1 MTAQLR
7 RFLLLPASLFLWSI
21 AGADEPPDFI
31 VPEAVPLPED
41 ELRQITVS
49 LLEHYPQL
57 AGSPGAKSASA
68 YLSTRSGT
76 DAATV
81 IYYPHTER
89 RGVKVAFQAHCRR
102 PSESKTWACD
112 EVVTRGY
119 LQLASQQF
127 EVRVLA
133 NISADAALALV
144 EASRRDRQATDTGSD
159 TVVMIS
165 EHPDIDGYFVGW
177 GNSEGMLSDVTMLA
191 QLQDGGSPT
200 DPDDWRASIFEPPAL
215 K

>member
-1 MTAQLR
+1 MTAKLR
-7 RFLLLPASLFLWSI
+7 RALLAPAFVLWSI
-21 AGADEPPDFI
+21 AGADQPPDFV

-41 ELRQITVS
+41 EVRQITVS

-57 AGSPGAKSASA
+57 AGSPGVKVASA
-68 YLSTRSGT
+68 YLSTPGGT

-89 RGVKVAFQAHCRR
+89 RGVKVAFQARCRR
-102 PSESKTWACD
+102 PSESEIWACD

-133 NISADAALALV
+133 NISADAAFAV
-144 EASRRDRQATDTGSD
+144 IEASRRDRQGTDTGSD

-165 EHPDIDGYFVGW
+165 DHPDIDGYFVGW
-177 GNSEGMLSDVTMLA
+177 GNSEGVLSDVTMLV
-191 QLQDGGSPT
+191 QLHAAGRPT
-200 DPDDWRASIFEPPAL
+200 NPDDWHASL
-215 K
+215 YK

>member
-7 RFLLLPASLFLWSI
+7 RALLLPASLFLWSI
-21 AGADEPPDFI
+21 AGADQPADFV

-41 ELRQITVS
+41 EVRQITVS
-49 LLEHYPQL
+49 LLEQYPQL

-68 YLSTRSGT
+68 YLSAPGRT
-76 DAATV
+76 DVATV

-102 PSESKTWACD
+102 PYESKAWTCN

-133 NISADAALALV
+133 TISADAALAV
-144 EASRRDRQATDTGSD
+144 IEAARRDRQATDAGSD

-165 EHPDIDGYFVGW
+165 DHPDIDGYFVVW
-177 GNSEGMLSDVTMLA
+177 GNSEGMLADVTMLA
-191 QLQDGGSPT
+191 QLRAGGHPT
-200 DPDDWRASIFEPPAL
+200 NPDDWHASIY

>member
-7 RFLLLPASLFLWSI
+7 RALLLPASVLLWSI
-21 AGADEPPDFI
+21 AGADQPADFV

-49 LLEHYPQL
+49 LLEHHPQL
-57 AGSPGAKSASA
+57 AGSPGAKLASA
-68 YLSTRSGT
+68 YLSTPGGT

-89 RGVKVAFQAHCRR
+89 RGVRVAFQAHCRR
-102 PSESKTWACD
+102 PHESKTWACD

-133 NISADAALALV
+133 NISADAALAVV
-144 EASRRDRQATDTGSD
+144 EASRRDRQAIDSGSD
-159 TVVMIS
+159 TVVTIS
-165 EHPDIDGYFVGW
+165 DHPDIDGYFVGW
-177 GNSEGMLSDVTMLA
+177 GDSEGKSSDVTMLA
-191 QLQDGGSPT
+191 QLRAGGHPT
-200 DPDDWRASIFEPPAL
+200 NPDDWHASIY

>member
-7 RFLLLPASLFLWSI
+7 RFLLLPASVFLWSI
-21 AGADEPPDFI
+21 AGADQPADVV

-41 ELRQITVS
+41 EVRQITVS

-102 PSESKTWACD
+102 PSASKTWACD

-133 NISADAALALV
+133 TISADAAFAVV
-144 EASRRDRQATDTGSD
+144 ESARRARQATDAGSD

-165 EHPDIDGYFVGW
+165 EHPDIDGYFVDW
-177 GNSEGMLSDVTMLA
+177 GNSQGMLSDPTVTTLA
-191 QLQDGGSPT
+191 QLKAGGHPNS
-200 DPDDWRASIFEPPAL
+200 PDDWLASIY